1 MFLKIENRAPR
12 SPVHVVWG
20 AIAILTIVAARI
32 FSGLLP
38 LAPPCIFRTITGI
51 PCLTCGGSHCVVAL
65 SHINPLASFLYN
77 PLIMISCIGLIL
89 FSLGYAFAI
98 IFRRRFSLA
107 LSKTEKRIIRIAI
120 VLLMGANWAYL
131 IISMT

>member
-1 MFLKIENRAPR
+1 MFLKIENEAPR

-20 AIAILTIVAARI
+20 AIAILTIVGARI

-38 LAPPCIFRTITGI
+38 FAPPCIFRAITGI

-65 SHINPLASFLYN
+65 SRFHPLGSFLYN
-77 PLIMISCIGLIL
+77 PLIMIILVGLIL
-89 FSLGYAFAI
+89 LSLGYAFAI
-98 IFRRRFSLA
+98 IFRRRLSLA

-120 VLLMGANWAYL
+120 VLLVGANWAYL